1 MRRLVWSLMS
11 VAALALAGCNS
22 SDSSQSAAST
32 GGESAPAASAAGQQQ
47 PTKANAVSGTVALRD
62 ASSQVSPQAKLEI
75 KLIDPAQDGTP
86 LASKTIDPVAS
97 LPQSF
102 ELEFNPADVNPN
114 SMYIVQAV
122 LTDGDRRYTAPLQTP
137 VLTKGAGSQVS
148 IQLVGEQTPGEK
160 ELAAFTAVQKQ
171 IGGMK
176 ITSGTKLEDK
186 VSRGWQVFREAGEVK
201 FIREQVDYGDKGFTN
216 TDYAYKDGKPWVVV
230 QQKKSSK
237 DAKPTSTER
246 AGWNADGALVLKQDQ
261 AGSKTDALADDEAAS
276 LQKQATSILSLATGG
291 KNK

>member
-22 SDSSQSAAST
+22 SDSSQPTTA
-32 GGESAPAASAAGQQQ
+32 GGESAPAASAPGQQQ

-62 ASSQVSPQAKLEI
+62 ASSQVSPQAKPEL
-75 KLIDPAQDGTP
+75 KLLDPSQEGTP

-230 QQKKSSK
+230 QQKKASQ
-237 DAKPTSTER
+237 DAKPSSTER
-246 AGWNADGALVLKQDQ
+246 AGWDKDGNLVLKQVVS
-261 AGSKTDALADDEAAS
+261 GSKTDTLGDDEAAS
-276 LQKQATSILSLATGG
+276 LKNQAENILKLATGG
-291 KNK
+291 KGK

>member
-1 MRRLVWSLMS
+1 MRRIVWSLVS

-22 SDSSQSAAST
+22 SDSSQAAAPG
-32 GGESAPAASAAGQQQ
+32 GGESAPAASAPGQQ

-62 ASSQVSPQAKLEI
+62 AGAQVSPQAKLEI
-75 KLIDPAQDGTP
+75 KLLDPAQEGTP
-86 LASKTIDPVAS
+86 LASKTIDPVSS

-122 LTDGDRRYTAPLQTP
+122 LTDGDRRYTAPLQSP
-137 VLTKGAGSQVS
+137 VLTKGAGNQVS

-160 ELAAFTAVQKQ
+160 ELAAFSAVQKQ

-176 ITSGTKLEDK
+176 ITNGTKLEDK

-201 FIREQVDYGDKGFTN
+201 FIREQVDYGDKGFTT

-237 DAKPTSTER
+237 DAKANSTER
-246 AGWNADGALVLKQDQ
+246 AGWNNEGALVLKQQ
-261 AGSKTDALADDEAAS
+261 QVGSKTDALSDDDAAS
-276 LQKQATSILSLATGG
+276 LQKQAQSILSLATGG

>member
-1 MRRLVWSLMS
+1 MRRIVWSLVS

-22 SDSSQSAAST
+22 SDSSQPAAST
-32 GGESAPAASAAGQQQ
+32 GGESAPAASAPGQQ

-62 ASSQVSPQAKLEI
+62 ASGQVSPQAKLEI
-75 KLIDPAQDGTP
+75 KLVDPAQDGTP

-137 VLTKGAGSQVS
+137 VLTKGAGNQVS

-160 ELAAFTAVQKQ
+160 ELAAFSAVQKQ

-237 DAKPTSTER
+237 DAKPSSTER
-246 AGWNADGALVLKQDQ
+246 ASWNADGALVLKQEQ
-261 AGSKTDALADDEAAS
+261 SGSKTDALADDEAAG
-276 LQKQATSILSLATGG
+276 LQKQATSILSLATNG